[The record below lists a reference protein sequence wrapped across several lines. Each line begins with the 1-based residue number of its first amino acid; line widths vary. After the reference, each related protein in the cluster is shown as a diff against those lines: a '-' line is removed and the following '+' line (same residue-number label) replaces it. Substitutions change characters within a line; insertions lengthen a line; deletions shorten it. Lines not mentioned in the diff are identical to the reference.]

1 MTAPLSGVRVL
12 DLSRVLAG
20 PFASQTLADLGAEVI
35 KIERPGTGDDTR
47 HWGPPYARDA
57 SGNDTQESAYFLATN
72 RGKQSVCIDMA
83 TSDGQRL
90 ISELADQSDVVIENF
105 KVGQLARYHLDA
117 ATLCARNTRLIYCSI
132 TGFGQT
138 GPYRDLPGYDFLI
151 QGMGGLMSLTGV
163 RSGTPGSAPMKT
175 GVAIA
180 DLFSGQYATIAI
192 LAVLNKR
199 AATGRG
205 DIIDISLLDCQVA
218 MLANQAMNYLTTGQA
233 PQRLGNAHPNIVPYQ
248 AFATM
253 DGHMILAIG
262 NDTQFAAFCDVI
274 QRADLAHDPRYATNP
289 QRVANREALIPEI
302 EKLLL
307 SRTSSDWLLVFAK
320 ANVPAAPI
328 NTLDAVFADP
338 QVQARGLEMSL
349 PHDSAGHVPSIANP
363 IRFADQSSV
372 SPLAPPIL
380 GQHTDAV
387 LSERLGLSPE
397 HLKTLRTNGVIA

>member
-1 MTAPLSGVRVL
+1 MTAPLNGVRVL

-47 HWGPPYARDA
+47 QWGPPYARDA
-57 SGNDTQESAYFLATN
+57 TGQETQESAYFLAAN

-83 TSDGQRL
+83 TSDGQRF

-117 ATLCARNTRLIYCSI
+117 ATLCARSPRLIYCSI

-138 GPYRDLPGYDFLI
+138 GPYCELPGYDFLI
-151 QGMGGLMSLTGV
+151 QGLGGLMSITGH
-163 RSGTPGSAPMKT
+163 TDDAPGNGPVKT

-192 LAVLNKR
+192 LAALNKR

-218 MLANQAMNYLTTGQA
+218 MLANQAMNYLTTGLP

-253 DGHMILAIG
+253 DGHIILAIG
-262 NDTQFAAFCDVI
+262 NDTQFSALCDVI
-274 QRADLAHDPRYATNP
+274 QRADLARDPRYATNP
-289 QRVANREALIPEI
+289 QRVENRAALISEI
-302 EKLLL
+302 EKILL
-307 SRTSSDWLLVFAK
+307 SRTASDWLASFTK
-320 ANVPAAPI
+320 ANVPAGSI

-338 QVQARGLEMSL
+338 QVKFRGLELSL
-349 PHDSAGHVPSIANP
+349 PHATAGHVPSVANP

-372 SPLAPPIL
+372 SPPAPPTL

-397 HLKTLRTNGVIA
+397 RLKNLRTNGVIA

>member
-1 MTAPLSGVRVL
+1 MTEPLNGIRVL

-35 KIERPGTGDDTR
+35 KIERPGAGDDTR
-47 HWGPPYARDA
+47 QWGPPYARDA
-57 SGNDTQESAYFLATN
+57 SGLETQESAYFLAAN
-72 RGKQSVCIDMA
+72 RGKQSICIDMA
-83 TSDGQRL
+83 TPDGQRL

-117 ATLCARNTRLIYCSI
+117 ATLCGRNSRLIYCSI

-151 QGMGGLMSLTGV
+151 QGMGGLMSITGQSDGV
-163 RSGTPGSAPMKT
+163 PGSGPMKV

-192 LAVLNKR
+192 LAALNKR
-199 AATGRG
+199 AVTGRG

-218 MLANQAMNYLTTGQA
+218 MLANQAMNYLTTGLP

-248 AFATM
+248 AFATA
-253 DGHMILAIG
+253 DGHIVVAVG
-262 NDTQFAAFCDVI
+262 NDKQFAEFCNLI
-274 QRADLAHDPRYATNP
+274 GRADLACDPRYATNP
-289 QRVANREALIPEI
+289 QRVVSREALIAEI
-302 EKLLL
+302 EKYLL
-307 SRTSSDWLLVFAK
+307 SQTSSDWLASFAK
-320 ANVPAAPI
+320 ANVPAGPI
-328 NTLDAVFADP
+328 NKLDAVFTDP
-338 QVQARGLEMSL
+338 QVKFRGLEMSL
-349 PHDSAGHVPSIANP
+349 PHATAGHVPSVANP

-372 SPLAPPIL
+372 SPPAPPTL

>member
-35 KIERPGTGDDTR
+35 KIERPGIGDDTR
-47 HWGPPYARDA
+47 HWGPPYARA
-57 SGNDTQESAYFLATN
+57 VNGQDTSESAYFLATN
-72 RGKQSVCIDMA
+72 RGKKSVCIDIS
-83 TSDGQRL
+83 TPDGQQL
-90 ISELADQSDVVIENF
+90 ITALADKSDVLIENF
-105 KVGQLARYHLDA
+105 KVGQLARYRLDA
-117 ATLCARNTRLIYCSI
+117 ATLCARHSQLIYCSI

-151 QGMGGLMSLTGV
+151 QGMGGLMSITGNPDDA
-163 RSGTPGSAPMKT
+163 PGNGPMKT

-192 LAVLNKR
+192 LAALNKR

-248 AFATM
+248 AFATV
-253 DGHMILAIG
+253 DGHIIIAVG
-262 NDTQFAAFCDVI
+262 NDTQFAEFCDVI
-274 QRADLAHDPRYATNP
+274 GRTDLAGDARFATNP
-289 QRVANREALIPEI
+289 QRVAHRASLVPEI
-302 EKLLL
+302 AKSLLTR
-307 SRTSSDWLLVFAK
+307 SAADWLALLAK
-320 ANVPAAPI
+320 ANVPAGPI

-338 QVQARGLEMSL
+338 QVQARGLELSL
-349 PHDSAGHVPSIANP
+349 PHPSAGQVPSVANP
-363 IRFADQSSV
+363 IRFADQ
-372 SPLAPPIL
+372 PPAPPSAPPTL
-380 GQHTDAV
+380 GQHTDAT
-387 LSERLGLSPE
+387 LSDLLGIAPDALKRLRAS
-397 HLKTLRTNGVIA
+397 GVIA